1 MAAAIGLQVARLGV
15 TMILPQ
21 TQTPFRYSGAP
32 PGTNVYTEN
41 HTGYLKR
48 FLVERPTLEWHH
60 SSLDTEQPGY
70 KSGWRGAAPVVEL
83 VTLRDRDAAL
93 LPLVDAPL
101 VDAPGVP
108 RPVYTLGA

>member
-21 TQTPFRYSGAP
+21 TQTPFCYSGAP
-32 PGTNVYTEN
+32 PGSKVYTDN

-48 FLVERPTLEWHH
+48 FLAKRPTLEWHH

-70 KSGWRGAAPVVEL
+70 KSGWRGVAPLVEV
-83 VTLRDRDAAL
+83 VTLRDQAAAL
-93 LPLVDAPL
+93 LPLA
-101 VDAPGVP
+101 DAPGSP
-108 RPVYTLGA
+108 RPLCTLSAALL